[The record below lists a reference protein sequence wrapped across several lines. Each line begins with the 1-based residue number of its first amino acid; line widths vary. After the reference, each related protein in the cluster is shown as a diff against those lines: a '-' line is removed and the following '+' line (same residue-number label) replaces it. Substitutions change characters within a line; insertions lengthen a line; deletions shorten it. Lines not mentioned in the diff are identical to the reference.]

1 MRPLASGLTR
11 GLARGAAGLVLGLVV
26 GVAAV
31 AVHPWWWG
39 LLLAVA
45 ASSAALLALPRGA
58 SRVTYAVAWAIVVA
72 LAATPRPA
80 GGYAVAGDVAGYLMI
95 LWAVLMIV
103 VAAATVSRAAERVE
117 PAPPG
122 G

>member
-1 MRPLASGLTR
+1 MRPLGG
-11 GLARGAAGLVLGLVV
+11 GLAGLLLGVV
-26 GVAAV
+26 IGVAAV

-58 SRVTYAVAWAIVVA
+58 WRISYAAAWAIVVA

-80 GGYAVAGDVAGYLMI
+80 GGYAVAGDLEGYLMI

-103 VAAATVSRAAERVE
+103 VATATVSKAVPQGERTH
-117 PAPPG
+117 PG
-122 G
+122 K

>member
-1 MRPLASGLTR
+1 MRLLGGILAGV
-11 GLARGAAGLVLGLVV
+11 VLGLVV

-45 ASSAALLALPRGA
+45 ASSAALLASPRGA
-58 SRVTYAVAWAIVVA
+58 WRISYAATWAIVIA
-72 LAATPRPA
+72 LAATPRPT

-95 LWAVLMIV
+95 FWAVLMVV
-103 VAAATVSRAAERVE
+103 VATATVSRATSTADRGLTGE
-117 PAPPG
+117 
-122 G
+122 

>member
-1 MRPLASGLTR
+1 VRPLG
-11 GLARGAAGLVLGLVV
+11 GLARGGAGLILGLLV

-45 ASSAALLALPRGA
+45 ASSATLLALPRGV
-58 SRVTYAVAWAIVVA
+58 SRVAYAAAWAIVVA

-95 LWAVLMIV
+95 SWAVLMIV
-103 VAAATVSRAAERVE
+103 VAAATVSRATSRTDLARPEK
-117 PAPPG
+117 
-122 G
+122 

>member
-1 MRPLASGLTR
+1 MRLLGG
-11 GLARGAAGLVLGLVV
+11 GLAGLLLGVV
-26 GVAAV
+26 IGVAAV

-58 SRVTYAVAWAIVVA
+58 WRIAYAAAWAIVVA

-80 GGYAVAGDVAGYLMI
+80 GGYAVAGDLAGYLMI

-103 VAAATVSRAAERVE
+103 VATATVSTAASQAER
-117 PAPPG
+117 AHPG
-122 G
+122 K